1 MVNISWYQQYLQK
14 HDCNAWL
21 QCNVNIYHI
30 IIRWTESFSLTCLT
44 LCRFIIFL
52 VVFRIEH
59 YILKL
64 NKKDFQLYDFALVWR
79 NIVPLAMLIIRLSRL
94 SACSISDSF
103 CAGHRMGRWSYIG
116 FMRWCTSDGS
126 ASGWE
131 EGLQAWWGVRKLD
144 ASWLQAFY
152 DFWHI
157 YEIALIRHIWPF
169 IIPVS
174 QGQISGCCGEGRRPE
189 YFVHHFW
196 PVLITI
202 LVTRLG
208 RQLNWSYA
216 LKRIIIAKR
225 RQKLFYI

>member
-1 MVNISWYQQYLQK
+1 MISRISSK
-14 HDCNAWL
+14 TTL
-21 QCNVNIYHI
+21 QCNSNRYHTI
-30 IIRWTESFSLTCLT
+30 IKLTERCSLTCLT

-79 NIVPLAMLIIRLSRL
+79 NIVPLVMLIIRLSRL
-94 SACSISDSF
+94 STCSISDSS

-131 EGLQAWWGVRKLD
+131 EGRQAWWGVRKLD

-152 DFWHI
+152 DFWHT
-157 YEIALIRHIWPF
+157 YRN
-169 IIPVS
+169 S
-174 QGQISGCCGEGRRPE
+174 
-189 YFVHHFW
+189 HFT
-196 PVLITI
+196 PYLT
-202 LVTRLG
+202 
-208 RQLNWSYA
+208 
-216 LKRIIIAKR
+216 
-225 RQKLFYI
+225 FD

>member
-1 MVNISWYQQYLQK
+1 MISRISSK
-14 HDCNAWL
+14 TTL
-21 QCNVNIYHI
+21 QCNSNRYHTI
-30 IIRWTESFSLTCLT
+30 IKLTGRCSLTCLT

-94 SACSISDSF
+94 STCSISDSS

-131 EGLQAWWGVRKLD
+131 EGLQAWWGVLKLN

-189 YFVHHFW
+189 
-196 PVLITI
+196 
-202 LVTRLG
+202 
-208 RQLNWSYA
+208 
-216 LKRIIIAKR
+216 
-225 RQKLFYI
+225 

>member
-1 MVNISWYQQYLQK
+1 MISRISSK
-14 HDCNAWL
+14 TTL
-21 QCNVNIYHI
+21 QCNSNRYHTI
-30 IIRWTESFSLTCLT
+30 IKLTERCSLTCLT

-152 DFWHI
+152 DFWHT
-157 YEIALIRHIWPF
+157 YEN
-169 IIPVS
+169 S
-174 QGQISGCCGEGRRPE
+174 
-189 YFVHHFW
+189 HFT
-196 PVLITI
+196 PYLT
-202 LVTRLG
+202 LD
-208 RQLNWSYA
+208 
-216 LKRIIIAKR
+216 
-225 RQKLFYI
+225 